1 MSSTLDYW
9 PPIQEA
15 IATNN
20 DPSQPNSTAKV
31 QCPIC
36 MDEIAVTSFP
46 PVAPR
51 ESDNPDIDPTQGE
64 ILMCGHV
71 LCQACRTHHGAAG
84 NRGHNCPMCR
94 ADLGCTDCGKS
105 SKVATIPKEGSPSA
119 IPDIAKGDNGGR
131 CTDCNA
137 KRWFNELIEQGEW
150 PNGLADIEPGFVPL
164 FYHVVDNLEAVK
176 KAVTKDTITETFS
189 NIVRTEFTNMIEK
202 RAEAI
207 YNRSVTTSNRWF
219 QNAPARTMK
228 NRTAAPEAGEEAIRR
243 RMAHRQ
249 RLFQALMDSYDEEL
263 QAKYVGPITVEEA
276 QIESHSHRMI
286 SMLEWEGGRSPGVIE
301 DILQRRPER
310 RQARARAPLRA
321 DRSENDPEERAGRVR
336 NLLRAGRSE
345 NGPADIPP
353 RARAP
358 LSERDP
364 HSAAARQQ
372 MAHDFAQMIRMQLSG
387 PGFHPGPRFPMN
399 GMPRMGAM
407 GVPQHD
413 DSADIADMPR
423 GNAMNMGANELPGL
437 IDRMDLED
445 GSIVEYHSDGDGGT
459 VEYRFHFI
467 GLEDSDFEAED

>member
-46 PVAPR
+46 HIAPR
-51 ESDNPDIDPTQGE
+51 EGDNPDIDPTQGE

-84 NRGHNCPMCR
+84 NRGHSCPMCR

-164 FYHVVDNLEAVK
+164 FYHVVDKLEAEN
-176 KAVTKDTITETFS
+176 KAVTKDTINETFS
-189 NIVRTEFTNMIEK
+189 NIVRSEFTGMIGK

-207 YNRSVTTSNRWF
+207 YNRSVTTDNRWF
-219 QNAPARTMK
+219 QNTPARMMK
-228 NRTAAPEAGEEAIRR
+228 DRTAGPEAGDEALRR

-249 RLFQALMDSYDEEL
+249 QLFQALMDSYDEEL

-301 DILQRRPER
+301 DILRRRPER
-310 RQARARAPLRA
+310 RQA
-321 DRSENDPEERAGRVR
+321 
-336 NLLRAGRSE
+336 
-345 NGPADIPP
+345 

-399 GMPRMGAM
+399 GMPPMGAM
-407 GVPQHD
+407 GAPQHD